1 VSLSGRI
8 VVLLVAGAVALGACS
23 GDDDGGDAGD
33 DGPRTVQP
41 GAPGEEGRELTD
53 EEAAAVEPPE
63 HAAVD
68 TAFVQDMIAHHQQ
81 ALAMT
86 ALVDGRT
93 DSDDLPLLA
102 ERQDVSQEDEVERLT
117 AWLTDRG
124 EDVPAADAH
133 RDHPAMPGMA
143 TPEQLAE
150 LEAAEGPAFDRLFL
164 ELMIAHHQGAIT
176 MVADLYEAGG
186 GLEPAVDGFAREIEA
201 DQAIEI
207 DRMQELLATR

>member
-1 VSLSGRI
+1 M
-8 VVLLVAGAVALGACS
+8 VLLVAGAVALGACS
-23 GDDDGGDAGD
+23 GDDDGDGGDGD

-53 EEAAAVEPPE
+53 EEAAAVEPPG
-63 HAAVD
+63 HTAVD
-68 TAFVQDMIAHHQQ
+68 TAFVQDMIAHHRQ

-133 RDHPAMPGMA
+133 HDHASMPGMA
-143 TPEQLAE
+143 TSEQLAQ

-164 ELMIAHHQGAIT
+164 ELMITHHQGAIT

-207 DRMQELLATR
+207 DRMQELLATS